1 VIRWMSV
8 GLNYSNG
15 TRPNFFP
22 AAGRAPSLA
31 DFTDASLFLTFR
43 PSTRLLLDETYI
55 YSRLSQPASSIFD
68 NHIVRSKV
76 NYQFSRALSIR
87 GIVDYNAILPNESL
101 VALERRKHLTG
112 DALLTYLVHPGTA
125 LYIGYTDG
133 YDNLRTDS
141 PTGPLRLGGGPTLST
156 GRQVFVKT
164 SYLFRF

>member
-1 VIRWMSV
+1 M
-8 GLNYSNG
+8 
-15 TRPNFFP
+15 
-22 AAGRAPSLA
+22 
-31 DFTDASLFLTFR
+31 
-43 PSTRLLLDETYI
+43 
-55 YSRLSQPASSIFD
+55 
-68 NHIVRSKV
+68 
-76 NYQFSRALSIR
+76 NYQFSRALSVR

-133 YDNLRTDS
+133 YDNLQLDAS
-141 PTGPLRLGGGPTLST
+141 SGSFRLGGAPTLST